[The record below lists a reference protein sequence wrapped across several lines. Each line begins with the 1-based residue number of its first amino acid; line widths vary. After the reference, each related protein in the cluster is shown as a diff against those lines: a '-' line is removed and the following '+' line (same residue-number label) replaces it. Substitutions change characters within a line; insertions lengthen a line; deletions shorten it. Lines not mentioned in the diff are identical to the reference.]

1 MDFIMSEINAEKS
14 SGKIPENLRDALH
27 RKEAVCAALE
37 NLSANNCG
45 DYQSEIARL
54 SSEYAAS
61 GDLPPE
67 FAELLDKRFN
77 DAVKTARDGE
87 AAFLERQQQIA
98 GLASEV
104 DALLAAGEL
113 ATLAEV
119 EKLEKR
125 ITELTGDSALIARLE
140 PLKSQLQAEEAAVIA
155 AETAVNALA
164 DELEQLTAAENIAPL
179 HERKSAIEAA
189 FAELVNIPRKA
200 AQRYQDAHRKASIKI
215 AQHYETLDLARWESY
230 TRKLDLCAELE
241 KLLALGDDAMNQAS
255 KKLNEIR
262 EQWKTLGA
270 VPKEKSEEINPRY
283 LELTRQLQHK
293 VDEYFARKRQ
303 TQKLAAA
310 EKEKLCIQAEE
321 LSRSTEWKA
330 TAEKMRDLQAQWKQL
345 PRAGSHENDLFQ
357 RFHAAADAFFTAR
370 KAAFDARDKRFQELE
385 ERKKALIAEAENL
398 TDARRARALRDEY
411 RAIGFCG
418 KNEQELY
425 NRFNTAVNAFFNQ
438 RREVNASKIDE
449 VKTLLA
455 EVETFF
461 AAPADA
467 LPRVREIREKLREL
481 SCRDTR
487 SMEQTVLGKFDA
499 ALNEFRKQQQL
510 EREANSDAVALALAA
525 GLDNWRSGAAVELPP
540 PETLA
545 AYPKLQNFAAAL
557 TAAAA
562 GDDKAAD
569 KVEKLIA
576 AARSEREK
584 ICTELEKLAGT
595 SSNEPETLDLAQE
608 LQFAMLGNFG
618 KSGAA
623 ASAKA
628 ADPHRLCS
636 DFAACGIVP
645 AAELQEFQ
653 NRFNAA
659 KNIIFGK

>member
-1 MDFIMSEINAEKS
+1 MSEINTEKS
-14 SGKIPENLRDALH
+14 SGQIPENLRDVLH
-27 RKEAVCAALE
+27 RKEDICTALE
-37 NLSANNCG
+37 NLAANNCG
-45 DYQSEIARL
+45 NYQGEISRL
-54 SSEYAAS
+54 SAEYSAA
-61 GDLPPE
+61 GELPPE

-87 AAFLERQQQIA
+87 AAFQERQRQIA
-98 GLASEV
+98 GLAGEV
-104 DALLAAGEL
+104 NALLAAGEL
-113 ATLAEV
+113 ATLGEV

-125 ITELTGDSALIARLE
+125 IADLTGDNDLTGKLA
-140 PLKSQLQAEEAAVIA
+140 PLKSQLQAEEAAVLA
-155 AETAVNALA
+155 AENAVNALA
-164 DELEQLTAAENIAPL
+164 EELEQLTAAEDIAPL

-262 EQWKTLGA
+262 EQWKNLGA
-270 VPKEKSEEINPRY
+270 VPKEKNEEINPRY

-293 VDEYFARKRQ
+293 VDEFFARKRQ

-321 LSRSTEWKA
+321 LARSTEWKA
-330 TAEKMRDLQAQWKQL
+330 TAEKMRELQAQWKQL
-345 PRAGSHENDLFQ
+345 PRAGSHENDLFK
-357 RFHAAADAFFTAR
+357 RFHTAADTFFTAR

-385 ERKKALIAEAENL
+385 DRKKLLISEAENL

-438 RREVNASKIDE
+438 RREANASKIDE
-449 VKTLLA
+449 VKSLLA
-455 EVETFF
+455 EVESLL
-461 AAPADA
+461 AAPGDA

-487 SMEQTVLGKFDA
+487 SMEQAVLGKFDA
-499 ALNEFRKQQQL
+499 ALNEFRKQEQL
-510 EREANSDAVALALAA
+510 QREANSDAVALALAA
-525 GLDNWRSGAAVELPP
+525 CLDSWKSGAAVELPP

-545 AYPKLQNFAAAL
+545 PYSKLQNFAATLA
-557 TAAAA
+557 AAAA
-562 GDDKAAD
+562 GDGKAAD
-569 KVEKLIA
+569 KLEKMIS
-576 AARSEREK
+576 AARNEREK

-595 SSNEPETLDLAQE
+595 STAEPETLDLAQE

-623 ASAKA
+623 DSGKT

-653 NRFNAA
+653 TRFNAA